1 VKSAINPEATTT
13 MRRGR
18 RLPSI
23 DHPFRRVE
31 PDPADLESYRRVN
44 GPDSLSLGERFD
56 RNGNAIRKINEFYP

>member
-1 VKSAINPEATTT
+1 

-23 DHPFRRVE
+23 DHPFRTVE
-31 PDPADLESYRRVN
+31 PDPAHLESYRRVN
-44 GPDSLSLGERFD
+44 GPDSLSLDERFD